1 MKYFLPIT
9 INGRR
14 LHICNLEEQTADYKP
29 KPTFSF
35 IINNGGNHLQVLSV
49 NTNDA
54 KLIST
59 DGYAN
64 DVELSNLYT
73 SIEFVEN
80 EVDNL
85 PTFYVNIVKGKEHK
99 YELNGLVPNGSF
111 TNKDNHFHI
120 DIDKTVMTSK
130 TDSFVVVLGYKANG
144 KEYSYAFKIHL
155 CAQDNL
161 LEAAM
166 DFGSEASQ
174 ILIKSDGT
182 NMRLI
187 KEFHKFHDQ
196 YKNKTEFWQGNL
208 DDKFYKSIF
217 FLHKN
222 PDKTEYAEPPNKN
235 KNKTHIQTLLPKDLN
250 ADEFKDLEILP
261 NMKLIELLDLSN
273 QSTFDFEITFKDGS
287 PHDNTNSTSF
297 ANKKT
302 REGTLRLIL
311 SNFLYC
317 ILENKIIQNYNG
329 RKRFLRLVILMPNV
343 YYQKKVYSI
352 IKDLYNDFNKIIT
365 NQKYSQYGGIEI
377 QMISESDAAFVGTK
391 KDQSVQRID
400 ASNGYF
406 LVIDAG
412 KGTTDFSILKQYP
425 NFSKFDSVYRAGI
438 PASGHILTYAF
449 YEAIR
454 DYLNSQGITLN
465 DKLLEASRVTLLK
478 FMLCV
483 EEFKI
488 HFETS
493 QNKEI
498 SKKLELRS
506 YDNLEQ
512 IIVFLQTL
520 IDDKTRIPNSE
531 IKVEQKINE
540 LVGKIKEAIGY
551 GVKSFSGYQ
560 KFEQV
565 LLTGRGFLFEKF
577 KSAVKK
583 MLIKEQ
589 WIENDKLIFSY
600 SSDRAKSI
608 CLTGAFSTTN
618 EIEINK
624 NSELIGRPIIQRRKD
639 AKANWFIGTVAGNRI
654 LMITMLSIA
663 LLLLFLIIKHYF
675 SELGSSLINEI
686 DVKLLTLVLL
696 IPILVGFLPKKIWLS
711 RVIKNLSKSVNNC
724 IDYLRSVFNK
734 SDENLDTEFFYNG
747 LKTNLQNPLM
757 RVGGKEATPNLLD
770 YEEKRL
776 YFIGDGFVFQTKNG
790 IIKFEEDYLNSEL
803 SPLVMQTLFP
813 FFKGSIPE
821 KETITTIDKQTDR
834 TESTEEKLETITP
847 PAEHDSTED
856 KVKEIKSNA
865 VNPEK

>member
-1 MKYFLPIT
+1 MKYYLPIT

-80 EVDNL
+80 GVDNL

-99 YELNGLVPNGSF
+99 YELNGLVPKGSF

-120 DIDKTVMTSK
+120 DFDKTVMTSE

-155 CAQDNL
+155 CEKDNL
-161 LEAAM
+161 IEAAM

-174 ILIKSDGT
+174 IRIKGDDS
-182 NMRLI
+182 NMKLI
-187 KEFHKFHDQ
+187 KEFHKFHFQ
-196 YKNKTEFWQGNL
+196 YKDKIEFWQGNL
-208 DDKFYKSIF
+208 DNKFYKSIF
-217 FLHKN
+217 FLHTS
-222 PDKTEYAEPPNKN
+222 PDKTEYAEVPNKN
-235 KNKTHIQTLLPKDLN
+235 GEKTHIQTLLPKNMN
-250 ADEFKDLEILP
+250 AESYKDMEILP
-261 NMKLIELLDLSN
+261 NMKLIELLDLSD
-273 QSTFDFEITFKDGS
+273 QSTFDFEITFQDGS
-287 PHDNTNSTSF
+287 PHDNTNNTYF

-317 ILENKIIQNYNG
+317 IIENKIIQNYNG

-343 YYQKKVYSI
+343 YYQKKVYSV
-352 IKDLYNDFNKIIT
+352 IKNLYNDFNKIIT

-391 KDQSVQRID
+391 NDESVKRID

-412 KGTTDFSILKQYP
+412 KGTTDFSILKQQS

-438 PASGHILTYAF
+438 PASGHILTYSF

-454 DYLNSQGITLN
+454 DFLNSKGITLN
-465 DKLLEASRVTLLK
+465 DKLLSADRASLLK
-478 FMLCV
+478 FMECIEV
-483 EEFKI
+483 FKTKFEE
-488 HFETS
+488 HTS
-493 QNKEI
+493 KVIPNGLKGDE
-498 SKKLELRS
+498 
-506 YDNLEQ
+506 NLEQ
-512 IIVFLQTL
+512 IIVFLNTL
-520 IDDKTRIPNSE
+520 ITNNIRVPNSE
-531 IKVEQKINE
+531 EKVNKKIEELVEKIKVSI
-540 LVGKIKEAIGY
+540 AS
-551 GVKSFSGYQ
+551 GVKSFSNSQ

-577 KSAVKK
+577 KSAVKE
-583 MLIKEQ
+583 MLIKEH

-624 NSELIGRPIIQRRKD
+624 NSELIGRPIIQRRND
-639 AKANWFIGTVAGNRI
+639 AKENWFIRKVAGIRI
-654 LMITMLSIA
+654 LIITMLSIT
-663 LLLLFLIIKHYF
+663 LLLLKYFF
-675 SELGSSLINEI
+675 SEFVNFSINVT
-686 DVKLLTLVLL
+686 DVKLLILILL
-696 IPILVGFLPKKIWLS
+696 ISILVGVLLKKTWLT
-711 RVIKNLSKSVNNC
+711 RAINNLSHRVKNC
-724 IDYLRSVFNK
+724 IDYFRSALNK

-747 LKTNLQNPLM
+747 LKTNLQNPVI
-757 RVGGKEATPNLLD
+757 RVGGKETTPNLLN

-790 IIKFEEDYLNSEL
+790 IIEYKEDYLNSEL

-813 FFKGSIPE
+813 FFKGSIPN
-821 KETITTIDKQTDR
+821 KETITTTNNLSETDKSPADNQKKIDSKTDDTKGR
-834 TESTEEKLETITP
+834 
-847 PAEHDSTED
+847 D
-856 KVKEIKSNA
+856 N
-865 VNPEK
+865 

>member
-14 LHICNLEEQTADYKP
+14 LHICHLEEQTDDSTLKP
-29 KPTFSF
+29 SFSF
-35 IINNGGNHLQVLSV
+35 IINNGGNHLQVFSV
-49 NTNDA
+49 NTEDA

-59 DGYAN
+59 DGYEK
-64 DVELSNLYT
+64 DVKLLELKT
-73 SIEFVEN
+73 FIEYKDN
-80 EVDNL
+80 EIESL
-85 PTFYVNIVKGKEHK
+85 PTYYINVGKGINPSQTENK
-99 YELNGLVPNGSF
+99 GLVSNGSF
-111 TNKDNHFHI
+111 SNSDKHFHI
-120 DIDKTVMTSK
+120 DIDKTVMPSE
-130 TDSFVVVLGYKANG
+130 TDSFVVVIRYKADN

-155 CAQDNL
+155 CPKDNL
-161 LEAAM
+161 IEAAM

-174 ILIKSDGT
+174 ILIKGDST
-182 NMRLI
+182 NMKLI
-187 KEFHKFHDQ
+187 KGFRKFYDQ
-196 YKNKTEFWQGNL
+196 YNDKVDFWQGIL

-222 PDKTEYAEPPNKN
+222 PYKTEYAEVPNKN
-235 KNKTHIQTLLPKDLN
+235 GNKTHLQTLLPKDLN
-250 ADEFKDLEILP
+250 ISTYTELEILP

-273 QSTFDFEITFKDGS
+273 QSTFDFEITFKNGS
-287 PHDNTNSTSF
+287 PHDNTNNTSF

-317 ILENKIIQNYNG
+317 ILENKIIKNHNG

-343 YYQKKVYSI
+343 YYQKKVYSV
-352 IKDLYNDFNKIIT
+352 IKNLYNDFNKIIT

-377 QMISESDAAFVGTK
+377 QMISESDAAFMGTK
-391 KDQSVQRID
+391 KDQSVPRID
-400 ASNGYF
+400 ARNGYF

-412 KGTTDFSILKQYP
+412 KGTTDFSILKQHP

-454 DYLNSQGITLN
+454 DFLNSKGITLN
-465 DKLLEASRVTLLK
+465 DKLLEADRASLLK

-483 EEFKI
+483 ENFKI
-488 HFETS
+488 QFEAS
-493 QNKEI
+493 ENKEI
-498 SKKLELRS
+498 PNDLHGNE
-506 YDNLEQ
+506 NLEQ
-512 IIVFLQTL
+512 IIVFLNTL
-520 IDDKTRIPNSE
+520 ITGKIRIPNSE
-531 IKVEQKINE
+531 IKVEQKIDE

-560 KFEQV
+560 VFEQV

-577 KSAVKK
+577 KKAIKEI
-583 MLIKEQ
+583 LINEQ

-639 AKANWFIGTVAGNRI
+639 AKDSWI
-654 LMITMLSIA
+654 LQ
-663 LLLLFLIIKHYF
+663 K
-675 SELGSSLINEI
+675 
-686 DVKLLTLVLL
+686 
-696 IPILVGFLPKKIWLS
+696 
-711 RVIKNLSKSVNNC
+711 IKNILDST
-724 IDYLRSVFNK
+724 RRAFNK

-747 LKTNLQNPLM
+747 LKTNLQNPLL
-757 RVGGKEATPNLLD
+757 RVGGKEATPNLRD
-770 YEEKRL
+770 HEEKRL
-776 YFIGDGFVFQTKNG
+776 YFIGDGYVFQTKNG
-790 IIKFEEDYLNSEL
+790 IIEFEEDYLNSEL

-821 KETITTIDKQTDR
+821 KETITTLFTQTNSPESQKGKQD
-834 TESTEEKLETITP
+834 ETTP
-847 PAEHDSTED
+847 VGADTKNMD
-856 KVKEIKSNA
+856 A
-865 VNPEK
+865 